1 MISTN
6 LLLPILWIFSF
17 AFSPEEAKPIEKVI
31 TENPIS
37 LYEQL
42 SEKTEALPKKEVF
55 DIALKG
61 WQKLNSELKSKVIT
75 IIDFSLPSTEKR
87 LWIIDPTNQLVLLNT
102 VVSHGRNSG
111 NLMASKFSNKP
122 ESYQSSLGF
131 YKTAETY
138 QGKHG
143 YSLRL
148 DGLEQGF
155 NDQARNRAIVIHGAD
170 YAREEFAKNTGR
182 LGRSLGCPALPTE
195 ISSKAIDFI
204 KDGSLLFI
212 YGQDENYLKSS
223 SLIRSL
229 EQLSAP

>member
-17 AFSPEEAKPIEKVI
+17 AFSSEEANPIEKVI

-42 SEKTEALPKKEVF
+42 AEKTETLPKKEVF